1 MKQAT
6 RAVLTIAT
14 GKWVYL
20 NMAIALA
27 RSFLW
32 WHRDS
37 AIEFYI
43 ATDIDEPLPRDM
55 DRITVLRFR
64 PGELGKG
71 FSMKLKLDELAP
83 AAQTLFIDADC
94 LCVGP
99 LESVFD
105 RFSGH
110 QVSVVGGNIS
120 EGEWFG
126 DVATTRSHFG
136 IAEMPKFNGGVYYIE
151 PGAKATQMYARARE
165 LEKRYDELGLVRLR
179 NCPNEELLMS
189 ISMALEGC
197 SGIEDDGSIHGELF
211 ASPLLHEVDVLR
223 GVARLSNPPAP
234 DPAHRAGYPVREIA
248 PVIVHFLGDFTT
260 KWQYRAEE
268 RVLRLVSLRGVPA
281 GIARAWV
288 NLVYRYPAMWLDHL
302 RSAFRP
308 LYRRLF
314 GSRQVRWEER
324 F

>member
-1 MKQAT
+1 MKQGT

-14 GKWVYL
+14 GKWMYM

-37 AIEFYI
+37 DIEFYI
-43 ATDIDEPLPRDM
+43 ATDIQDPLPRDM
-55 DRITVLRFR
+55 DRVKVLRFR

-99 LESVFD
+99 LDSVFA
-105 RFSGH
+105 RFAGRA
-110 QVSVVGGNIS
+110 VSVVGGNITD
-120 EGEWFG
+120 GEWFG
-126 DVATTRSHFG
+126 DVAKTRAHFG
-136 IAEMPKFNGGVYYIE
+136 LAEMPKFNGGVYYIE
-151 PGAKATQMYARARE
+151 PGEKATALYARARA
-165 LEKRYDELGLVRLR
+165 LEQRYDELGLVRLR
-179 NCPNEELLMS
+179 NCPNEELLVA

-197 SGIEDDGSIHGELF
+197 SGIDDDGSIHGELF
-211 ASPLLHEVDVLR
+211 ASPLLHHVDVLR
-223 GVARLSNPPAP
+223 GRARLSNPPPP
-234 DPAHRAGYPVREIA
+234 DPAHRPGYPVREIA

-260 KWQYRAEE
+260 KWQYRGEE
-268 RVLRLVSLRGVPA
+268 RVLRLVSLRGLPA
-281 GIARAWV
+281 GVARAWV
-288 NLVYRYPAMWLDHL
+288 NLAYRYPAMILDRL
-302 RSAFRP
+302 RSALRP
-308 LYRRLF
+308 AYRRMF
-314 GSRQVRWEER
+314 GTREVRWEER

>member
-20 NMAIALA
+20 DMAIALA

-32 WHRDS
+32 WHRVSGID
-37 AIEFYI
+37 FYI
-43 ATDIDEPLPRDM
+43 ATDIVGPLPRDM
-55 DRITVLRFR
+55 DRIKLLRFE
-64 PGELGKG
+64 PGQLGKG
-71 FSMKLKLDELAP
+71 FSMKLKLDQLAP

-94 LCVGP
+94 LCTGSLGP
-99 LESVFD
+99 VFD
-105 RFSGH
+105 RFAGRS
-110 QVSVVGGNIS
+110 VSVVGGSIS

-126 DVATTRSHFG
+126 DVATTRAHFG
-136 IAEMPKFNGGVYYIE
+136 LSEITKFNGGVYYLE
-151 PGAKATQMYARARE
+151 RGEKATAVFARARE
-165 LEKRYDELGLVRLR
+165 LEKHYDELGLVRLR
-179 NCPNEELLMS
+179 GCPNEELLMA

-211 ASPLLHEVDVLR
+211 ASPVLLEVDVLR
-223 GVARLSNPPAP
+223 GVARLSNPPP
-234 DPAHRAGYPVREIA
+234 SHPAHRPGYPVREIA

-268 RVLRLVSLRGVPA
+268 KVLRLVSLRGVPA
-281 GIARAWV
+281 GLARGWV
-288 NLVYRYPAMWLDHL
+288 NLAYRYPAMWLERL
-302 RSAFRP
+302 RDALRP

-314 GSRQVRWEER
+314 GSREVKWGER

>member
-1 MKQAT
+1 MKSAT

-37 AIEFYI
+37 SIEFYI
-43 ATDIDEPLPRDM
+43 ATDIADPLPPDLGNIR
-55 DRITVLRFR
+55 VLRFK

-71 FSMKLKLDELAP
+71 FSMKLKLDQLAP
-83 AAQTLFIDADC
+83 APQTLFIDADC
-94 LCVGP
+94 LCTGP
-99 LESVFD
+99 LEPVFD
-105 RFSGH
+105 RFEGRA
-110 QVSVVGGNIS
+110 VSVVGSNIS

-126 DVATTRSHFG
+126 DVATTRGHFG
-136 IAEMPKFNGGVYYIE
+136 LQDMPKFNGGVYYLE
-151 PGAKATQMYARARE
+151 RGATAEAVYARARE
-165 LEKRYDELGLVRLR
+165 LEGRYDELGLVRLR
-179 NCPNEELLMS
+179 DCPNEELLMS

-211 ASPLLHEVDVLR
+211 ASPLLLDVDVLR
-223 GVARLSNPPAP
+223 GVARLSNPPP
-234 DPAHRAGYPVREIA
+234 SHPSHRAGYPVREIA

-268 RVLRLVSLRGVPA
+268 KVLRLVSLRGLPP
-281 GIARAWV
+281 GMARAWTA
-288 NLVYRYPAMWLDHL
+288 LSYRYPAKWLDMARDAL
-302 RSAFRP
+302 RP
-308 LYRRLF
+308 LYRRFF
-314 GSRQVRWEER
+314 GPRAVKAGER